1 MGARPDLVAC
11 WLFRVR
17 ADACV
22 EILLIRRAPGRMFE
36 GLWQGVTGRLEA
48 GERIVAG
55 ALREVAEET
64 GLGPADFEGLMETDL
79 VNWFHADDLDT
90 LLCEVVF
97 AARIRPQAAVAI
109 SAEHDAFR
117 WVTPDEA
124 RDLVTWP
131 AYREVIDRV
140 VWLVD
145 NPSRAVSFRL
155 PDPS

>member
-11 WLFRVR
+11 WLFRVGT
-17 ADACV
+17 DAGV
-22 EILLIRRAPGRMFE
+22 EILLIRRAAGRMFA
-36 GLWQGVTGRLEA
+36 GLWQGVTGRLEH

-64 GLGPADFEGLMETDL
+64 GLGPADFEAFMETDL

-90 LLCEVVF
+90 VLCEVVF
-97 AARIRPQAAVAI
+97 AARIRPESEVTI
-109 SAEHDAFR
+109 SDEHDAYR
-117 WVTPDEA
+117 WVTPDAA
-124 RDLVTWP
+124 RELVTWP
-131 AYREVIDRV
+131 AYQEVIDRV

-155 PDPS
+155 PDPG